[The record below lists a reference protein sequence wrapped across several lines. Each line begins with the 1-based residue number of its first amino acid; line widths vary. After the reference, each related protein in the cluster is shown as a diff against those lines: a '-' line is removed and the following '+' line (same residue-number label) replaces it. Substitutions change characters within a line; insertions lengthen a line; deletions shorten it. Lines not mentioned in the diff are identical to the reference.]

1 MSIAGKAAVSH
12 DYEAKNG
19 NLLKSTYANGW
30 EVAYTYD
37 NLDRVTEVKASK
49 DGTSYTIGRYIYDKL
64 GRVARFVDGQ
74 VSGKSCTY
82 GYDLTDRLC
91 EAVFD
96 DGTAYRYTYDAND
109 CLIKEVQTT
118 PDGVRTVTRG
128 YDADSRETSVACGSA
143 KIEKTFDKLGRLS
156 SIRRNGGKHT
166 TAYTYETAADGGQT
180 GRIKTVKNGSG
191 TWEYA
196 YDAWGNVS
204 KATENGSADSHT
216 YTYDAQGQLTRE
228 YDPDKKLYLGY
239 QYDAGGNLTEVRSY
253 PAGAEGG
260 PDGTGTVLK
269 RFAYGST
276 WKDQLASVT
285 MDGKT
290 RNFTYDANGNLLSD
304 GKYTYSWT
312 KGSLLEKVTGDGLEA
327 VYTYDASG
335 IRTSKKVNGT
345 TTEYLTAGGS
355 VLSEKK
361 NGVWQHYL
369 YDGSG
374 QLMAIRYKGADY
386 YYIRDG
392 LMSITG
398 LVDANGT
405 AVVNYRY
412 DSWGMLTGITGSM
425 AGTLGK
431 DNPYRFKGYYYD
443 EETGMYYLKS
453 RYYQPEICR
462 FISADVYI
470 ATELNMNGSNIYS
483 YCKNNPVMLMD
494 SDGSFAIL
502 AIAGAF
508 FAKKGTEMLVGA
520 VVNVVTT
527 GLAASIVG
535 EKYTLKDA
543 AMAALTGAVGAS
555 GPAGPLA
562 AGLISGFVT
571 FISSNEQ
578 GEDKTVSFTNAV
590 MAGAFTVGST
600 GSLSTF
606 LTGSSLIKTATKV
619 EIKLEASAAIGATCD
634 FGYNLMSAAASK
646 AYNGSIH
653 ASKKNKVNIQACAI
667 ASVIQIAVYK
677 AKAMKKK
684 QNNRRKKGWID
695 LEGIRK
701 RRTYN

>member
-1 MSIAGKAAVSH
+1 MLVVHHVFLNLSSAANDTIPREYADAVKSFTRHYAAGERRARQDGTDVVFEAAEGTEVYRLSAPYMTDAAGAVSR
-12 DYEAKNG
+12 G
-19 NLLKSTYANGW
+19 LTLT
-30 EVAYTYD
+30 
-37 NLDRVTEVKASK
+37 
-49 DGTSYTIGRYIYDKL
+49 
-64 GRVARFVDGQ
+64 
-74 VSGKSCTY
+74 
-82 GYDLTDRLC
+82 LTD
-91 EAVFD
+91 
-96 DGTAYRYTYDAND
+96 
-109 CLIKEVQTT
+109 
-118 PDGVRTVTRG
+118 
-128 YDADSRETSVACGSA
+128 
-143 KIEKTFDKLGRLS
+143 
-156 SIRRNGGKHT
+156 
-166 TAYTYETAADGGQT
+166 DGG
-180 GRIKTVKNGSG
+180 
-191 TWEYA
+191 
-196 YDAWGNVS
+196 
-204 KATENGSADSHT
+204 
-216 YTYDAQGQLTRE
+216 
-228 YDPDKKLYLGY
+228 
-239 QYDAGGNLTEVRSY
+239 
-253 PAGAEGG
+253 
-260 PDGTGTVLK
+260 
-269 RFAYGST
+269 
-276 WKDQLASVT
+276 
-285 MDGKT
+285 
-290 RNFTYDANGNLLSD
+290 
-304 GKYTYSWT
+304 
-312 KGSLLEKVTGDGLEA
+312 
-327 VYTYDASG
+327 
-335 IRTSKKVNGT
+335 
-345 TTEYLTAGGS
+345 
-355 VLSEKK
+355 KK
-361 NGVWQHYL
+361 NGVWQQYL

-392 LMSITG
+392 LMTITG

-412 DSWGMLTGITGSM
+412 DSWGTVTGISGSM

-470 ATELNMNGSNIYS
+470 TTELNTNGSNMYS

-543 AMAALTGAVGAS
+543 AMAALTGAAGAL
-555 GPAGPLA
+555 GAAGPLA

-619 EIKLEASAAIGATCD
+619 EIKLGASAAIGATCD

-667 ASVIQIAVYK
+667 ASVIQIAVCK
-677 AKAMKKK
+677 AKSMKKKK